1 MDDLEL
7 LHPTPHPKKTS
18 APPFSPKLKKH
29 QLAACFSQSGNA
41 LKKMVEFSFLRSKL
55 ALNFETDVFLWQ
67 EKNGR
72 VEDGSNRGIWCYT
85 LPEN

>member
-1 MDDLEL
+1 MFFTVRQRVEEDGGVFFLAIEVGPEL
-7 LHPTPHPKKTS
+7 RDWRVSVT
-18 APPFSPKLKKH
+18 
-29 QLAACFSQSGNA
+29 
-41 LKKMVEFSFLRSKL
+41 
-55 ALNFETDVFLWQ
+55 